1 MGESSK
7 SSSKKHRSHHH
18 DDKDDDKKRHKSSHR
33 SSKKHHRDAASDDD
47 DDDQWVEKVQS
58 APAIAPPSPTRG
70 APVDSFGT
78 FSVGDRKTM
87 SDGAGLTAPQPSLTD
102 GFGEGEDGSSAVGG
116 RGAGAFGGI
125 SSGDLFSDMGTER
138 KRREIKEK
146 PDPTQTMGQSSREL
160 NKAHWQGTP
169 NDPSTVPP
177 PAAGSPAPGSS
188 GSAWRM
194 MKVKRTFET
203 ADEEDRPVEEVAMER
218 YGSLEAWHEALEERR
233 ILDEREGRRRGGG
246 GGYGGNQG
254 GGYGGNQRGGPG
266 GGGSGGRAFET
277 PTPSSQD
284 SSSRR
289 FVFTDSGGSASSSR
303 PASRGSF
310 RRPGEALERTASGSS
325 SVGAPAPVTSR
336 PGTPV
341 PSVFTPPAS
350 RTPRTTS
357 NLSQSFALVPDP
369 TTTASKPPLT
379 QSELNKLQA
388 KVLKA
393 RLMGNDNAAELEKE
407 YEKER
412 ERTLEMGNTAE
423 IVVGGETET
432 VKMLPTLDGRG
443 RLYDVGTG
451 QAPEEEQTGKRKK
464 KEKAFESHDVKT
476 GELIRHNPDDDS
488 ISLEELVR
496 QERFSA
502 GAQDQ
507 KDMDYEMA
515 SRIAGDAKF
524 QNNLDYVDENAE
536 KLARKKMKSDVL
548 KKAFAVQ
555 DYARTKKAL
564 DNCTLCFGDEGE
576 IPKSAMV
583 ALGTRAYLGLLDNE
597 ELIKGHC
604 RIVPIQHH
612 FSSLDADEETWDE
625 IKNFMKTLM
634 QMFAEEDKGV
644 VFFES
649 CISLKHQKHT
659 CIEAVPVP
667 FDLFDEIPAYFAE
680 AIDNSEQEWSQHK
693 KRIIFSSARPF
704 RRSLVPNLPYF
715 AVQWDYKGEKG
726 YGHVIEGV
734 DDAPDRDADGY
745 EQQTESGEKGG
756 GEFPRWFATEII
768 GSMLEL
774 EPRQWRKP
782 RRLDFRQNQARVE
795 AFRKGY
801 AKFDWTKQLR
811 SD

>member
-146 PDPTQTMGQSSREL
+146 PDPTVSSRWWCRKEAGRADVGVMLGGMQQTMGQSSREL

-464 KEKAFESHDVKT
+464 KEKVRRFLVVLGSSLTYLLLLGHRPSSRTTSRPASSFATTPTTIRSLSRSSYDKRGSQRALKT
-476 GELIRHNPDDDS
+476 RRIWTTKWRPGASSFGRGWDL
-488 ISLEELVR
+488 SLLTLRSVR
-496 QERFSA
+496 
-502 GAQDQ
+502 
-507 KDMDYEMA
+507 
-515 SRIAGDAKF
+515 RIAGDAKF

-536 KLARKKMKSDVL
+536 KLARKKMRSDVL

-555 DYARTKKAL
+555 
-564 DNCTLCFGDEGE
+564 G
-576 IPKSAMV
+576 P
-583 ALGTRAYLGLLDNE
+583 
-597 ELIKGHC
+597 
-604 RIVPIQHH
+604 
-612 FSSLDADEETWDE
+612 
-625 IKNFMKTLM
+625 
-634 QMFAEEDKGV
+634 
-644 VFFES
+644 
-649 CISLKHQKHT
+649 
-659 CIEAVPVP
+659 
-667 FDLFDEIPAYFAE
+667 
-680 AIDNSEQEWSQHK
+680 SERLPLQ
-693 KRIIFSSARPF
+693 
-704 RRSLVPNLPYF
+704 RRSLTLEFFRLRSN
-715 AVQWDYKGEKG
+715 K
-726 YGHVIEGV
+726 EG
-734 DDAPDRDADGY
+734 
-745 EQQTESGEKGG
+745 
-756 GEFPRWFATEII
+756 
-768 GSMLEL
+768 
-774 EPRQWRKP
+774 PRQVRERTNP
-782 RRLDFRQNQARVE
+782 SLSFLL
-795 AFRKGY
+795 
-801 AKFDWTKQLR
+801 T
-811 SD
+811 